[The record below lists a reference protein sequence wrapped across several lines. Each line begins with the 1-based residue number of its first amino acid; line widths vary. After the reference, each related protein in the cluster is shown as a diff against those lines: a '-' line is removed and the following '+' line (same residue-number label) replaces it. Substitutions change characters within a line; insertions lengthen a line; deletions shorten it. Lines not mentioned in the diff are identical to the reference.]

1 MRVLVVEDS
10 RMLRIAME
18 RSLSKA
24 GYEVTAV
31 GDGQEA
37 LTVAQQL
44 HPDVILLDM
53 MLPTLEGTGVLRHLK
68 RDPATKLIP
77 VIVLSGLSQKNEKKL
92 KLAGAS
98 AYFEKSK
105 LDLDN
110 NSGSLIEMVRK
121 LLPEGNAPATENA
134 QGAASRH

>member
-1 MRVLVVEDS
+1 
-10 RMLRIAME
+10 ME

-24 GYEVTAV
+24 GYEVTSV
-31 GDGQEA
+31 GDGREA

-53 MLPTLEGTGVLRHLK
+53 MLPSLEGTGVLRHLK

-77 VIVLSGLSQKNEKKL
+77 VIVLSGLSQKNEGKL
-92 KLAGAS
+92 KRAGAS

-105 LDLDN
+105 LDLDS
-110 NSGSLIEMVRK
+110 NSGSLIEIVRQ
-121 LLPEGNAPATENA
+121 LVPEGKAPAIETA
-134 QGAASRH
+134 QGTASGR

>member
-1 MRVLVVEDS
+1 
-10 RMLRIAME
+10 ME
-18 RSLSKA
+18 RSFTKA
-24 GYEVTAV
+24 GYEVTSV
-31 GDGQEA
+31 GDGKEA

-77 VIVLSGLSQKNEKKL
+77 VVVLSGLSQKNEEKL
-92 KLAGAS
+92 KRAGAS

-110 NSGSLIEMVRK
+110 NSGSLIEIVRQ
-121 LLPEGNAPATENA
+121 LLPEGSAPTIENV
-134 QGAASRH
+134 QGAATGR